1 MNDTTDKQTID
12 TGKDLNDLTRSVLYE
27 EVPNQNLMR
36 LTALIIGVGFMLF
49 LAWAS
54 VTNVNEV
61 ARAKGEIIP
70 SGYAQLVQHLEGGI
84 IAEILVEEG
93 DLVEAGQVLVL
104 MGGIGAQEDYAGLG
118 GRQNSLQLQ
127 AERLRALAYDKE
139 PDFAALADGDENA
152 IAYQQRIL
160 DTARQASASERKVLE
175 DQLAQKR
182 EMIIRLRSELST
194 AQNELKSGR
203 ELLAMKR
210 DVEKRGSV
218 SRTDLIESERDV
230 NRLEGDVRS
239 IESQISE
246 GQNAISEYENRL
258 TTASVRNRDQALQ
271 ELEEVETQIAQN
283 TETLGKLEGR
293 VERMTV
299 RAPVRGII
307 QELKVNTVG
316 GVIGAGQP
324 IMEIVPLD
332 RTLIVEAHVAP
343 RDIGNLQVHQIA
355 RVKVSAFD
363 FSRYGVIEGTLDFLS
378 ATTFIDD
385 NGESFYKGRITLDQ
399 NHVGPNPD
407 KNLILPGMTVEA
419 DVVTGQ
425 KTVLAYLL
433 KPVHTSLSSAFRER

>member
-1 MNDTTDKQTID
+1 MNDKLDKRQADTD
-12 TGKDLNDLTRSVLYE
+12 KDLNDLTRSVLYE

-36 LTALIIGVGFMLF
+36 LTALVIGAGLILF

-54 VTNVNEV
+54 ITNVNEV

-93 DLVEAGQVLVL
+93 DLVDAGQVLVR

-139 PDFAALADGDENA
+139 PDFASIAGGDDNA

-160 DTARQASASERKVLE
+160 DTAREASASERKILE
-175 DQLAQKR
+175 DQLAQKI
-182 EMIIRLRSELST
+182 EMITRLRSELIT

-203 ELLAMKR
+203 ELLAMKQ

-218 SRTDLIESERDV
+218 SRTDIIESERDV
-230 NRLEGDVRS
+230 NRLEGDARS

-246 GQNAISEYENRL
+246 AENAISEYKNRL

-271 ELEEVETQIAQN
+271 DLEEVETQIAQN
-283 TETLGKLEGR
+283 IETLGKLEGR

-307 QELKVNTVG
+307 QELKINTVG
-316 GVIGAGQP
+316 GVIGAGEP

-343 RDIGNLQVHQIA
+343 RDIGNLQVHQPA

-363 FSRYGVIEGTLDFLS
+363 FSRYGVIEGTLNFLS

-385 NGESFYKGRITLDQ
+385 NGDSFYKGRITLAQ

-419 DVVTGQ
+419 DIVTGK

>member
-1 MNDTTDKQTID
+1 M
-12 TGKDLNDLTRSVLYE
+12 
-27 EVPNQNLMR
+27 
-36 LTALIIGVGFMLF
+36 
-49 LAWAS
+49 
-54 VTNVNEV
+54 
-61 ARAKGEIIP
+61 
-70 SGYAQLVQHLEGGI
+70 
-84 IAEILVEEG
+84 
-93 DLVEAGQVLVL
+93 
-104 MGGIGAQEDYAGLG
+104 
-118 GRQNSLQLQ
+118 
-127 AERLRALAYDKE
+127 AYDKE
-139 PDFAALADGDENA
+139 PDFASIASDDENA

-160 DTARQASASERKVLE
+160 DTARQANASERKVLE
-175 DQLAQKR
+175 DQLAQKV
-182 EMIIRLRSELST
+182 EMIERLRSDLGT
-194 AQNELKSGR
+194 AKNELVSGR
-203 ELLAMKR
+203 ELLAMKI

-218 SRTDLIESERDV
+218 SKTDLIDSERDV

-239 IESQISE
+239 IDSQISE
-246 GQNAISEYENRL
+246 AQNAISEYENRL
-258 TTASVRNRDQALQ
+258 ATAAIRNRDQALQ
-271 ELEEVETQIAQN
+271 DLEEVENQIAQN

-307 QELKVNTVG
+307 QDLKINTVG
-316 GVIGAGQP
+316 GVIGAGEP

-343 RDIGNLQVHQIA
+343 RDIGNLQIVQRA

-385 NGESFYKGRITLDQ
+385 NGDSFYKGRITLDQ
-399 NHVGPNPD
+399 NHVGPDPD

-419 DVVTGQ
+419 DIVTGQ